1 MIRYFFPFLVFF
13 SFSLLAQ
20 DIRDNP
26 KHTIDTVHVKGDRFI
41 FIGDNAYYVRR
52 DSTLFLS
59 DTVEFYIRKNNLE
72 KTDAFYKQL
81 EGRLTKSKVST
92 LIYEQLFKSHE
103 EGKPHGEESSSQRF
117 IAYENEKIKFIKYK
131 YLNVFGS
138 DINDTTVNKS
148 KTTTDILNKSHIH
161 TREWVVRKNLV
172 FKNEERLNPDAMVNS
187 ERLLRRQDFIKDA
200 RIYVDEQ
207 VKNREA
213 GLIVTTKDVFPY
225 NFLLNPNNNNG
236 ARFGVS
242 NINIAGIGHELEY
255 NNIKDGGSEFF
266 YRVRNIE
273 GTFIDGE
280 LNYADHFRKTGFGL
294 FLTRAFV
301 TQETKYAGGFSVSG
315 YEFGEFDFNPTTDV
329 TSTFAYN
336 LNHTDFWVGRAFRT
350 SLVSNIL
357 GLEENTKAVVAIKVD
372 KSDFFDRPFT
382 DAATNFRYHDRSTLL
397 MSIGLTSRNYY
408 KDKFIVQYG
417 RTEDIPTGSALGIVF
432 GKQNGEFKDRGYF
445 GINYARGG
453 YIKNVGYLNAILSIG
468 SFFDNGLEN
477 GVFKIGADYYTRLFS
492 LNQFRFRQ
500 FADFNLTKAIDPDE
514 EYILSSQDHIGIRG
528 VSNYYHR
535 STTRLNVRTTSLL
548 FTPAYVFGFRL
559 AVFGFFDFTAT
570 SNSRNDFFGTD
581 GFMGFGGGISLK
593 NDNLAISTI
602 RIRLGV
608 YPNAP
613 INASSNLF
621 NIATSTDFNIR
632 DFDFKAPEIVSF
644 N

>member
-1 MIRYFFPFLVFF
+1 MTRYLFSIFVFCNLIGF
-13 SFSLLAQ
+13 AQ
-20 DIRDNP
+20 DINDNP
-26 KHTIDTVHVKGDRFI
+26 EHTIDTVHVKGDRFI
-41 FIGDNAYYVRR
+41 FMGDDAYYVRN
-52 DSTLFLS
+52 DSTLYLP
-59 DTVEFYIRKNNLE
+59 DTVEFYVRRNNLE
-72 KTDAFYKQL
+72 KTDAFYDQL
-81 EGRLTKSKVST
+81 EGKLTKRKVSR
-92 LIYEQLFKSHE
+92 LIYEQLFKSHQ
-103 EGKPHGEESSSQRF
+103 EGKPHDEESSSQRF
-117 IAYENEKIKFIKYK
+117 MAYENEKIKFVKYK

-138 DINDTTVNKS
+138 DINDTTANKS
-148 KTTTDILNKSHIH
+148 RTATDILNKAHVH

-172 FKNEERLNPDAMVNS
+172 FKNGERFSPDAMVNS

-207 VKNREA
+207 VRNREA

-236 ARFGVS
+236 ARFGIS

-294 FLTRAFV
+294 FLTREFL

-329 TSTFAYN
+329 TSTFTYS
-336 LNHTDFWVGRAFRT
+336 LNRSDFWVGRAFRT
-350 SLVSNIL
+350 SLVSNFL
-357 GLEENTKAVVAIKVD
+357 GLEENTKAVVAVKVD
-372 KSDFFDRPFT
+372 NSNFFDRPFT
-382 DAATNFRYHDRSTLL
+382 DANTNFRYHDQTLYL

-417 RTEDIPTGSALGIVF
+417 RTEDIPTGSALGLVF
-432 GKQNGEFKDRGYF
+432 GTQKGEFKDRGYF

-453 YIKNVGYLNAILSIG
+453 YIKKFGYLNAILSVG
-468 SFFDNGLEN
+468 SFFDKELEN

-492 LNQFRFRQ
+492 FNQFRFRQ
-500 FADFNLTKAIDPDE
+500 FADLNLTRAIDPDE

-535 STTRLNVRTTSLL
+535 STNRFNFSTTSLL

-559 AVFGFFDFTAT
+559 AVFTFLDFTAT
-570 SNSRNDFFGTD
+570 SNSRNDFFGRD
-581 GFMGFGGGISLK
+581 GFMGFGGGLSLK

-602 RIRLGV
+602 RLRLGF

-613 INASSNLF
+613 INASTELF
-621 NIATSTDFNIR
+621 NIATSSDFNIR

>member
-1 MIRYFFPFLVFF
+1 MIRYLFSFFVFC

-20 DIRDNP
+20 DISDNP
-26 KHTIDTVHVKGDRFI
+26 EHTIDTVHVKGDRFI
-41 FIGDNAYYVRR
+41 FIGDHAYYVRR
-52 DSTLFLS
+52 DSTLFLP

-72 KTDAFYKQL
+72 KTDAFYEQL
-81 EGRLTKSKVST
+81 EGRLTKRRVSR
-92 LIYEQLFKSHE
+92 LIYEQLFKSHQ

-117 IAYENEKIKFIKYK
+117 MAYQNERIKFINYK
-131 YLNVFGS
+131 YLKVFGS
-138 DINDTTVNKS
+138 DINDTTVNKAN
-148 KTTTDILNKSHIH
+148 KWTEILNKYHVH
-161 TREWVVRKNLV
+161 TREWVVRKNLL
-172 FKNEERLNPDAMVNS
+172 FKTGDRINPDALVDS

-207 VKNREA
+207 VRNREA

-236 ARFGVS
+236 ARFGIS

-294 FLTRAFV
+294 FLTREFI

-329 TSTFAYN
+329 TSTFTYN
-336 LNHTDFWVGRAFRT
+336 LNHSDFWIGRAFRT

-357 GLEENTKAVVAIKVD
+357 GLEENTKAVVAVKVD
-372 KSDFFDRPFT
+372 NSNFFDRPVT
-382 DAATNFRYHDRSTLL
+382 NATTNFRYHDRTLYL

-417 RTEDIPTGSALGIVF
+417 RTEDIPTGSALGLVV
-432 GKQNGEFKDRGYF
+432 GTQKGEFKDRTYF
-445 GINYARGG
+445 GFNYARGG
-453 YIKNVGYLNAILSIG
+453 YIKQFGYLNAILSVG

-477 GVFKIGADYYTRLFS
+477 GVFKIGADYYTRLFAF
-492 LNQFRFRQ
+492 NQFRFRQ
-500 FADFNLTKAIDPDE
+500 FADFNFTKAIDPDE

-535 STTRLNVRTTSLL
+535 STTRFNFRTTSLL
-548 FTPAYVFGFRL
+548 FTPAYVFGFRV
-559 AVFGFFDFTAT
+559 AVFSFLDFTAT

-581 GFMGFGGGISLK
+581 GFMGYGGGISLK

-602 RIRLGV
+602 RLRLGF

-613 INASSNLF
+613 INASTELF
-621 NIATSTDFNIR
+621 NIATSSDFNIR